1 MDDAGIHSELSHL
14 SSSISALDRKL
25 GDLDRRV
32 GGVGE
37 KVAKLQSSLSEL
49 ADELKRNR
57 VIDVARDK
65 RDNLDRELTDR
76 FGRHEEVRKLAANII
91 HVVRTGVIDDR
102 VILDT
107 AQRRMVDLPD
117 YWLAPALV
125 AVAAWLSREEDK
137 CAEAL
142 DLAMRLDRSKTAL
155 FMALLLRQHDRGHA
169 LQRWVDV
176 YLDGL
181 QPRNLPADFQVVI
194 DAVAG
199 GALGDGSAP
208 KLADWMS
215 TRYLAETRSRDA
227 QAEATEEWEQRLRSM
242 ATVGEF
248 APTLATSCPD
258 WAAVRER
265 HHVNVVIEAAERH
278 FRGRFETGA
287 DVPADLT
294 ERMRELVT
302 KLARTP
308 DPEEDKLLR
317 DRRLEDAVAQTGDR
331 EEAQRRF
338 TAEEAGRTGSLN
350 ILSLVAA
357 SAFPASSDGPS
368 DGTKPA
374 PTVTE
379 LLMIVLSRELIISAV
394 GSLHEGTLRPADI
407 KLRVGQYPER
417 VCVFSC
423 GTDAE
428 VTREALDGQAAA
440 LEAGIMAQIRRETD
454 EQEYRLRKFMRR
466 PLPAALSSSAV
477 IAAVPFAVPTGLP
490 AIDFLAPAAAVAAV
504 AGSRLSVLFRRKQRV
519 QITGARDKDTIS
531 GALKAAAAELAN
543 FFAQEQDSAHL
554 RTELQRFLR
563 KLTPDDAY
571 RAMRAIESPPF
582 PRSRDFPEWTPPP
595 PADQPRLGSPDGPR
609 PLP

>member
-1 MDDAGIHSELSHL
+1 MDDDAGVQTELSRL
-14 SSSISALDRKL
+14 SSRISALDRKL
-25 GDLDRRV
+25 SD
-32 GGVGE
+32 VGE
-37 KVAKLQSSLSEL
+37 KVAKLHSDFSQL

-57 VIDVARDK
+57 VIDVARDR
-65 RDNLDRELTDR
+65 RDDLDRELKER
-76 FGRHEEVRKLAANII
+76 FGRHEEVRKLAASII
-91 HVVRTGVIDDR
+91 HVVSTGIIDDR

-117 YWLAPALV
+117 YWLAPAVV
-125 AVAAWLSREEDK
+125 AVAAWLSREEDR
-137 CAEAL
+137 CAEGL

-169 LQRWVDV
+169 LQRWIDV

-227 QAEATEEWEQRLRSM
+227 QAEATGEWEQRLRTM
-242 ATVGEF
+242 ATAGEF
-248 APTLATSCPD
+248 APTLAKSCPD

-278 FRGRFETGA
+278 FRRRFETGA

-308 DPEEDKLLR
+308 DPEEEKLLR

-338 TAEEAGRTGSLN
+338 TAEDAGRTGSLN

-357 SAFPASSDGPS
+357 SAFPASSDGKSS
-368 DGTKPA
+368 DGKEPA

-394 GSLHEGTLRPADI
+394 GSLHEGTLRPADV

-440 LEAGIMAQIRRETD
+440 LGADIRAQIRRETD
-454 EQEYRLRKFMRR
+454 EQEDRLRKFVRR

-477 IAAVPFAVPTGLP
+477 IAAVPFAVPTGVP
-490 AIDFLAPAAAVAAV
+490 AIDFLAPAVAVAAA
-504 AGSRLSVLFRRKQRV
+504 AGSRLSLLFRRKQRA
-519 QITGARDKDTIS
+519 QATGARDKDAIS
-531 GALKAAAAELAN
+531 EALRAAAAELAN
-543 FFAQEQDSAHL
+543 FFAQEQASAHL

-563 KLTPDDAY
+563 QLTPNDAY
-571 RAMRAIESPPF
+571 RAVRPIESPPF

-595 PADQPRLGSPDGPR
+595 PANQLRLGSPDSPR

>member
-1 MDDAGIHSELSHL
+1 MDDAGIQAELSRL
-14 SSSISALDRKL
+14 KSSISALDRKVS
-25 GDLDRRV
+25 DLDHQV

-37 KVAKLQSSLSEL
+37 KVAKLQSGLSKL

-57 VIDVARDK
+57 VMDVARNK
-65 RDNLDRELTDR
+65 RDDLDRELKQR

-91 HVVRTGVIDDR
+91 HVVSTGVIDEK

-117 YWLAPALV
+117 YWLAPTIV
-125 AVAAWLSREEDK
+125 AVAAWLSREEGN

-155 FMALLLRQHDRGHA
+155 FMALLLRQHDRDHA
-169 LQRWVDV
+169 LQRWIDV
-176 YLDGL
+176 YLAGL

-208 KLADWMS
+208 RLADWMS
-215 TRYLAETRSRDA
+215 ARYLVETRSRDA
-227 QAEATEEWEQRLRSM
+227 QAEATGEWQQRLRSM

-248 APTLATSCPD
+248 APTLTSSCPE

-265 HHVNVVIEAAERH
+265 HYVNVVIEAAERH
-278 FRGRFETGA
+278 FRGRFEAGA

-308 DPEEDKLLR
+308 DPEEEKMLR
-317 DRRLEDAVAQTGDR
+317 DRRLEDAVSRTGDR
-331 EEAQRRF
+331 EEAQQRL
-338 TAEEAGRTGSLN
+338 TAEDAGRTGSLN

-357 SAFPASSDGPS
+357 SAFPASSDG
-368 DGTKPA
+368 KMPA

-379 LLMIVLSRELIISAV
+379 LLTIVLSRELIASAV
-394 GSLHEGTLRPADI
+394 GSLHDGTRRPADI
-407 KLRVGQYPER
+407 KVRFGRHQER

-428 VTREALDGQAAA
+428 VTREALDRQAAA
-440 LEAGIMAQIRRETD
+440 LEADIMAQIRRETD
-454 EQEYRLRKFMRR
+454 EQQYRLRKFVRR
-466 PLPAALSSSAV
+466 PFPAALSSSAV
-477 IAAVPFAVPTGLP
+477 IAAVPFAVPTGVP
-490 AIDFLAPAAAVAAV
+490 AVDFVAPAVIVAAG
-504 AGSRLSVLFRRKQRV
+504 AGSWLTLLLRRLQRM
-519 QITGARDKDTIS
+519 QSTGARDKSAIS
-531 GALKAAAAELAN
+531 KALKDAAAEIAK
-543 FFAQEQDSAHL
+543 FFAQEQNSAHL
-554 RTELQRFLR
+554 RTKLQQFLG

-571 RAMRAIESPPF
+571 RAVRPIESPPF
-582 PRSRDFPEWTPPP
+582 LRSRDFPEWTPLP
-595 PADQPRLGSPDGPR
+595 PADHPELGPSNRPR